1 MTAWKMP
8 PRAKIYEALTAVAD
22 QRVAITGPGTARVV
36 SSSRDRT
43 YDVEWPEDMG
53 AITAN
58 DNASHWQGY
67 IGYPIIA
74 VLLVL
79 GRLSANGRIAAR
91 LAGIPWKAVN
101 DRFKRDYDKAIDH
114 VLGQVA
120 ADAGSRAEIEQEVE
134 RIYAQLGS
142 LGLQRAQP
150 RRRPPREKRS

>member
-1 MTAWKMP
+1 MAAWKMP

-36 SSSRDRT
+36 SSSRDKS
-43 YDVEWPEDMG
+43 YDVEWSEDWR
-53 AITAN
+53 AVTAN

-74 VLLVL
+74 VLLLL
-79 GRLSANGRIAAR
+79 GKLSWNGRIAAL

-114 VLGQVA
+114 VLDQVA
-120 ADAGSRAEIEQEVE
+120 ADGGSRAEIEQEVE
-134 RIYAQLGS
+134 RIYQQLGS
-142 LGLQRAQP
+142 LGLQRAKP
-150 RRRPPREKRS
+150 HNRPPQGKQG